1 VKIGIVDIL
10 RYVFKPYGI
19 VLATVLM
26 SFCAWA
32 LPDFGIIQK
41 GYDQPQKLFSF
52 GTLMAVAW
60 YGSIILIS
68 WITFHSGRASGSAIK
83 SFDRDASLDDF
94 IAYCFLSVVGFI
106 GFVYITNL
114 MVSTFGFINLAV
126 IVASG
131 EANQLHKALYTD
143 YSIGLS
149 SLRYVVI
156 LSGGLA
162 IYRIISGISRS
173 VLDFFNICQLLLI
186 AIIASRLSVVFAL
199 VIGFGLWAINVKKVE
214 IKPIK
219 WLILLAALFTLF
231 AAYNYSRNIG
241 TYIATGDSNFFSAG
255 LSEIVKYLGTPFQGA
270 IAAGNQFDQITLHP
284 ENVSRFTGINHS
296 LTTNSALLQLVRE
309 YGYWSFPIMIFTS
322 AIAAF
327 LMGIVYR
334 QRNNYLILIYF
345 ILLYCFAEIWR
356 VFIFKA
362 GIITTLLT
370 FSFLSPFA
378 SIGIK
383 WIIKQGKSIMVSKE
397 KVELNK

>member
-1 VKIGIVDIL
+1 L
-10 RYVFKPYGI
+10 RFVFKPYGMVI
-19 VLATVLM
+19 ATVLM

-32 LPDFGIIQK
+32 LPDFGFIQK

-52 GTLMAVAW
+52 GMIMVSAW

-83 SFDRDASLDDF
+83 TFDRDAGLDDF

-114 MVSTFGFINLAV
+114 MVSTFGLNNLAV
-126 IVASG
+126 IIAGG
-131 EANQLHKALYTD
+131 EANQLHKTLYTD

-173 VLDFFNICQLLLI
+173 VLDFFNIGQLLLI
-186 AIIASRLSVVFAL
+186 AVIASRLSVVFAL
-199 VIGFGLWAINVKKVE
+199 VIGFGLWAIGVKKIR
-214 IKPIK
+214 IKPAK
-219 WLILLAALFTLF
+219 WLFFLIGLFILFS
-231 AAYNYSRNIG
+231 AYNYSRNIK
-241 TYIATGDSNFFSAG
+241 TYIVAGDSNFFSSG

-270 IAAGNQFDQITLHP
+270 IAAGNQFDRITLYP
-284 ENVSRFTGINHS
+284 DNVSRFTGINHS
-296 LTTNSALLQLVRE
+296 LTTNSALLRLVGQH
-309 YGYWSFPIMIFTS
+309 GYWSFPIMIFTS

-356 VFIFKA
+356 VFIFNA
-362 GIITTLLT
+362 GIIITLLV
-370 FSFLSPFA
+370 FSFLAPFA
-378 SIGIK
+378 SVGIK
-383 WIIKQGKSIMVSKE
+383 WIIKQGKSLMVSKE
-397 KVELNK
+397 EVELNK